1 MGNPQH
7 DHERTMPV
15 LDLAELE
22 AGERVRV
29 LRLARGWTQTN
40 LADRAREH
48 LVRPITISRRIIGGI
63 EAGPDKDPDYAWP
76 GGVYTTTVHMVA
88 IAHALGVPPEF
99 LDDALV
105 PENDELA
112 QGRRLFGGIERA
124 STDPFLVIRDKPCSP
139 TPAGRGA
146 TGHWW

>member
-1 MGNPQH
+1 MSNPQN

-15 LDLAELE
+15 LDLAGLA

-29 LRLARGWTQTN
+29 LRLARGWTQTD

-63 EAGPDKDPDYAWP
+63 EAGPDKDRDYAWP
-76 GGVYTTTVHMVA
+76 GGVYTSTVHMVA
-88 IAHALGVPPEF
+88 VAHALGVPPEF

-112 QGRRLFGGIERA
+112 QGRRLFGGIER
-124 STDPFLVIRDKPCSP
+124 SKNDPFQVVRDKPCSP
-139 TPAGRGA
+139 TLAGSRLA
-146 TGHWW
+146 GHWW